1 MTAIDHEDRGTP
13 PSARFW
19 DRIADRYARMPVADD
34 AAYQRKLDTTRHYLR
49 PHMAVLEFGCGTGS
63 TALAHAPYV
72 HSILATDISA
82 RMLEIA
88 RTKAAARRVANVT
101 FRRTG
106 IDDLEAAPESFD
118 AILGMSILHLLDDRD
133 AVIGKVHRLLKPGGC
148 FVSSTACL
156 GDFMRWFGLVAPVG
170 RALGL
175 LPRVRIFTER
185 DLVAALTD
193 RGFRIAELWRP
204 GRRQAVFIVATKPA

>member
-1 MTAIDHEDRGTP
+1 MTALDAENAATP
-13 PSARFW
+13 RSARFW

-34 AAYQRKLDTTRHYLR
+34 AAYQRKLDITRQYLR

-72 HSILATDISA
+72 RSILATDISA

-88 RTKAAARRVANVT
+88 RAKAEARRVANVT

-118 AILGMSILHLLDDRD
+118 AILGMSILHLLEDRD
-133 AVIGKVHRLLKPGGC
+133 AAIAKVYGLLRPGGV

-175 LPRVRIFTER
+175 LPQVTVFTEK
-185 DLVAALTD
+185 DLVAGLTAQ
-193 RGFRIAELWRP
+193 GFRIAEQWRP
-204 GRRQAVFIVATKPA
+204 GPKQAVFIVATKPA